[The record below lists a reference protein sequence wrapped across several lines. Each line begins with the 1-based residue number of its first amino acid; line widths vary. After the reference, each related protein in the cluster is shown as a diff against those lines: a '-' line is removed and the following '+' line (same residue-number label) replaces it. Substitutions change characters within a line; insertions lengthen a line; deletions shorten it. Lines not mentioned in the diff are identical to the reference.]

1 MVLSIGSTPLI
12 RMPFRAAPIH
22 IRPSSLKHFISS
34 PFVASNSVCRRRCSV
49 LTRTQ
54 RQASMGQHV
63 ESSVLSLVKL
73 QTLCDP
79 RGDPRGAQTQPNFAM
94 SRQSF
99 WVHVQVDQMA
109 CCPQQQQQQ
118 CVVSVSVPVVG
129 FVTER
134 RKSPLSR

>member
-63 ESSVLSLVKL
+63 ESSVLSLVKH

-99 WVHVQVDQMA
+99 WVHVQVDQIRWLA
-109 CCPQQQQQQ
+109 
-118 CVVSVSVPVVG
+118 VHSNSSNSVSCLCLYLSSGSLLSIARVP
-129 FVTER
+129 
-134 RKSPLSR
+134 